1 MNHEYAEYSDTANER
16 PKRAAIEYV
25 FCDHSPENLSKIVDA
40 LIASDGDIIAIEKVR
55 EGSFG
60 MGTAEEKADLS
71 RRMTEFLSS
80 GSDITETAAQY
91 FGTDDPLFTKLLDTL
106 RGSDK
111 RIVLIDMGTDDEGY
125 YLRRASQECREA
137 YNRKFNAPVAHDDT
151 WKAELKEL
159 ALEYQIASAQECEY
173 RELVMGQQIESLACD
188 NQESKITVMMGALH
202 TPVSYDTNRR
212 PNVSRTFVP
221 TDEAAAAYAPSEK
234 MRFGSGAGIRALR
247 LNLKTFGLS
256 VLDGDNKLITH
267 MSSTPEE
274 YEVK

>member
-1 MNHEYAEYSDTANER
+1 MNHEYAEYPDTANER

-25 FCDHSPENLSKIVDA
+25 FCEHSLKNLSKIVDA

-80 GSDITETAAQY
+80 DSDITETAAQY
-91 FGTDDPLFTKLLDTL
+91 FGTDDPLFTKLLDAL

-125 YLRRASQECREA
+125 FLREASQECREA

-151 WKAELKEL
+151 WKAELWEL
-159 ALEYQIASAQECEY
+159 ADEYQIASARECEY
-173 RELVMGQQIESLACD
+173 REFVMGEQIESLARD
-188 NQESKITVMMGALH
+188 NPESKITVMMGASH
-202 TPVSYDTNRR
+202 TPVSYGKNRQFD
-212 PNVSRTFVP
+212 VSRTFVP
-221 TDEAAAAYAPSEK
+221 TDEAAAAYAPIEK
-234 MRFGSGAGIRALR
+234 MRFGSSTYTRALR
-247 LNLKTFGLS
+247 LNLNRLGLS
-256 VLDGDNKLITH
+256 VFDEDNKLIT
-267 MSSTPEE
+267 PAVAREL
-274 YEVK
+274 VR